1 MAFLSSKISRYGSGI
16 NLSLN
21 NLTTVKVFDEFSIC
35 ECHSW
40 LYWCLT
46 SAIIMTWSNIIVV
59 VKSFHLQRNIVQPLI
74 DLVILSSVNR

>member
-16 NLSLN
+16 KLSLN
-21 NLTTVKVFDEFSIC
+21 NLWVKVFDEFSIC
-35 ECHSW
+35 ECPSW
-40 LYWCLT
+40 LYWCLS